1 MGPEFV
7 LFAVLGF
14 DTDCDVEDVIIL
26 SLEEIELD
34 IWASWPESF
43 FVSDAADGV
52 GIPEIIREFKS

>member
-26 SLEEIELD
+26 SLEED

-43 FVSDAADGV
+43 FVSEDGV
-52 GIPEIIREFKS
+52 GIPEIVREVKSYDFT